1 MPRRPPRY
9 DVPRAAPPP
18 LDLVQA
24 LVNSRDHENDR
35 EWLGSDADLGAW
47 LAARELPAEGASV
60 ERFKAVREAL
70 RALLIA
76 NNERRAVP
84 AAALGTL
91 NAEAARSP
99 VAVRFGPRD
108 AVLEG
113 TDALGTILAAA
124 YAGMA
129 AGTWPRLKACRNCHW
144 AFYDESK
151 NRSATWCSMQLCG
164 NRLKTRRFR
173 SRHA

>member
-1 MPRRPPRY
+1 MPRLPPRY

-35 EWLGSDADLGAW
+35 EWLGSDGDLRAW
-47 LAARELPAEGASV
+47 LAARDLPAEGGSV
-60 ERFKAVREAL
+60 ERFLAVREAL
-70 RALLIA
+70 RLLLIA
-76 NNERRAVP
+76 NNERRP
-84 AAALGTL
+84 APAGALRTL

-99 VAVRFGPRD
+99 LVLRFAAEG
-108 AVLEG
+108 AALEG
-113 TDALGTILAAA
+113 TDALAAVLAAVH
-124 YAGMA
+124 AGMA
-129 AGTWPRLKACRNCHW
+129 DGSWARLKACRNCHW